1 MFGFSLVVVERI
13 VQVVLQV
20 LVEEWREHL
29 VHISLETG
37 RGIRKSKGHDSHV
50 IGTEWRH
57 KRRFPFV
64 PWANPNLII
73 TGFQIELHEDFR
85 TTDSIHHFVNLR

>member
-20 LVEEWREHL
+20 LVEEQREHL

-37 RGIRKSKGHDSHV
+37 WGVRKSKGHDSHA
-50 IGTEWRH
+50 IGTEWHH
-57 KRRFPFV
+57 KHHFPFI
-64 PWANPNLII
+64 PWANLNLIV
-73 TGFQIELHEDFR
+73 TRFQIELCEDF
-85 TTDSIHHFVNLR
+85 